1 MFKRNL
7 PDYQS
12 TIQYNRA
19 SLRSALKLRIF
30 NIVLATLALSYFVIQ
45 FILNTEWDMFLV
57 TIVFVWLLYTLI
69 KGYIQWHN
77 ILKTG
82 TRIERG
88 SNETTTKIA

>member
-19 SLRSALKLRIF
+19 SLSLALKLRIF
-30 NIVLATLALSYFVIQ
+30 NIILATLVLLYFVIL
-45 FILNTEWDMFLV
+45 FVLNTEWDMFLLA
-57 TIVFVWLLYTLI
+57 IVFLWLLHSLI

-82 TRIERG
+82 TRIEGG
-88 SNETTTKIA
+88 SNEATTKIG